1 MKVTETLSMW
11 RKILIAILSLLIIVC
26 AILIGN
32 IRHIIRYDSD
42 FKDKYG
48 YYLSEKWSKGQSH
61 IGNISQFDSRG
72 YKLDDNWVNIGN
84 RYWYSNDL
92 EDIDSNKEF
101 GELIRLYSYSINDS
115 SDPHYGETASLWIY
129 DISKKCLE
137 LGMDRE
143 AFYKYML
150 KKCTHDS
157 TSIWKSSIISRPFLA
172 LTTDPRIEVSIK
184 EENPPLIYR
193 ENFIIFAN
201 NRVYCFNFANDKA
214 KQISPKNDALF
225 DKRCKS
231 VIGDTDF
238 MSYTQWEKDYYEYK
252 ELSEKEDY
260 ERELWSCILYGIV
273 FTCCICIFVLNI
285 RKIGKI
291 NKQAR
296 LLVFYVIVCLAI
308 GLIVMAIGAFDSPC
322 KNDTLGWLVFVFF
335 PSFVICMQMITFL
348 SKKSREAY
356 NTYYLIPDVAKKY
369 LNINTE
375 YKKRL
380 SLLLMFYPL
389 FFIVPIPVIGLM
401 VFVCYILPLAFLILI
416 YLRTRKA
423 IIWLKE
429 GKKLDS
435 KPNIQ
440 SEKARIYCRHC
451 GKLIDA
457 DSDYCRY
464 CGKKL

>member
-1 MKVTETLSMW
+1 MTKTIPMW
-11 RKILIAILSLLIIVC
+11 RKIMLVFLSLLILICV
-26 AILIGN
+26 ILIGN
-32 IRHIIRYDSD
+32 VHNIIHYESD
-42 FKDKYG
+42 YTSKYS
-48 YYLSEKWSKGQSH
+48 YYLRDNWSKGESH
-61 IGNISQFDSRG
+61 IGNISKTDSRG
-72 YKLDDNWVNIGN
+72 NMLDDNWVNIGN
-84 RYWYSNDL
+84 RYWYLNDL
-92 EDIDSNKEF
+92 EDIDSDKEF

-115 SDPHYGETASLWIY
+115 SDPYYGETASLWIY
-129 DISKKCLE
+129 DISRKCLE
-137 LGMDRE
+137 LGMGRD
-143 AFYKYML
+143 AFYKYMHN
-150 KKCTHDS
+150 KCSQDS
-157 TSIWKSSIISRPFLA
+157 TSIWKSSNIARPFLA
-172 LTTDPRIEVSIK
+172 LTTNPRIAVHIE

-252 ELSEKEDY
+252 ELSEKQDHD
-260 ERELWSCILYGIV
+260 RELWGCILYGIV
-273 FTCCICIFVLNI
+273 FICCFCIFILNI
-285 RKIGKI
+285 RKIGKT
-291 NKQAR
+291 NNQAR

-335 PSFVICMQMITFL
+335 PSFVICMLMITFL
-348 SKKSREAY
+348 SKKSRESY
-356 NTYYLIPDVAKKY
+356 NTYYLIPDVAIRY

-380 SLLLMFYPL
+380 SLLFMFYPL
-389 FFIVPIPVIGLM
+389 FFIVPIPVIGLV
-401 VFVCYILPLAFLILI
+401 VFVCYVLPMALFILI
-416 YLRTRKA
+416 YLKTRKA
-423 IIWLKE
+423 IAWLKE

-435 KPNIQ
+435 KTNAQ